1 MIVTAQTAS
10 ELTNAA
16 APIVSVVICT
26 HNRGF
31 YLRKA
36 IASVVGQDMPAS
48 EYELI
53 IVDNKSTDDTAEVA
67 ASFAAPNVRYIH
79 EPQLGLC
86 FARNTGWRNAAGT
99 YVAYLDDDAIAEPGW
114 LASIKAAF
122 ESDPAAGVVGGKVDP
137 IWEGERPA
145 WMSDNVSFSLTIV
158 DWSIEPKQIPDVRV
172 EWLVG
177 ANMAIPRSVLAEV
190 GGFDPRLD
198 RIGTNMLSGGDV
210 FLQKQILGRG
220 YTCLYHPGM
229 AVRHLVPPSRLH
241 KKWFRRRYYWQG
253 VSDAVME
260 LITDNPSTLGR
271 FWRGLVRAGE
281 LLAKPRALVEIFLP
295 TDHPD
300 KFQERCFTIIAIGH
314 VVGLLGVARR

>member
-1 MIVTAQTAS
+1 MT
-10 ELTNAA
+10 AA
-16 APIVSVVICT
+16 ALRTDVPASPRISVVICT

-36 IASVVGQDMPAS
+36 IASVLAQDMPVS

-67 ASFAAPNVRYIH
+67 ASFAAANMRYIH

-137 IWEGERPA
+137 IWEGERPG

-158 DWSIEPKQIPDVRV
+158 DWSPEPKHIPDVRV

-177 ANMAIPRSVLAEV
+177 ANMAMPRAVLAEID
-190 GGFDPRLD
+190 GFEPRLD

-210 FLQKQILGRG
+210 FLQKRILERG

-271 FWRGLVRAGE
+271 IRRGIVRAGK
-281 LLAKPRALVEIFLP
+281 LLAKPRALIEIFLP
-295 TDHPD
+295 TDDPEQ
-300 KFQERCFTIIAIGH
+300 FQERCFTIIAIGH